1 MAGLVLQE
9 AMEIL
14 LSRTKKIQEKE
25 MISLWE
31 APGRVL
37 AEDVYAMHS
46 QPPFDRSP
54 LDGYAVRSEDIKDAS
69 QINPVK
75 LKVLC
80 EVDAGHVS
88 EEKVREGTA
97 IRIMTGAPIPDGAD
111 CVIRQEDT
119 DYGEDIV
126 EIYESVGSYENYC
139 FQGEDYKE
147 GTLMMAEGTELT
159 AIETG
164 ILASLGRDCICVYRR
179 PRAAVL
185 TTGDEITLPG
195 EPLAAGKIY
204 DSNMYTVAT
213 RLMLLGIEVVSKE
226 RLKDEPEQAA
236 EHIRRII
243 QDVDIIVTT
252 GGVSV
257 GKKDIMHDV
266 IRLLS
271 CERLFW
277 RIDMKPGMPTLCAQ
291 HEDKLLICLSGNPF
305 GAAANVELIVRPVLA
320 KLSGRK
326 SLIPKKVKAISQST
340 FPKRSE
346 VTRYV
351 RALYEDGKVRIPNG
365 SNDSGVLST
374 MRGCNCMIELPAG
387 LPELKEGDEICVVLL

>member
-1 MAGLVLQE
+1 MDEIVLQE
-9 AMEIL
+9 AVEIL

-31 APGRVL
+31 VPGRVL

-69 QINPVK
+69 QINPIK

-97 IRIMTGAPIPDGAD
+97 IRIMTGAPISDGAD

-159 AIETG
+159 A
-164 ILASLGRDCICVYRR
+164 
-179 PRAAVL
+179 
-185 TTGDEITLPG
+185 
-195 EPLAAGKIY
+195 
-204 DSNMYTVAT
+204 
-213 RLMLLGIEVVSKE
+213 
-226 RLKDEPEQAA
+226 
-236 EHIRRII
+236 
-243 QDVDIIVTT
+243 
-252 GGVSV
+252 
-257 GKKDIMHDV
+257 
-266 IRLLS
+266 
-271 CERLFW
+271 
-277 RIDMKPGMPTLCAQ
+277 
-291 HEDKLLICLSGNPF
+291 
-305 GAAANVELIVRPVLA
+305 NVELIVRPVLA

-326 SLIPKKVKAISQST
+326 SLISKKVKAISQST
-340 FPKRSE
+340 FLKRSE